1 MDRDPPNDPTWAV
14 VAHLSPVGARP
25 VSAPRASPFSTLA
38 SDVAAPHSYEADAA
52 YARACLAYESSNES
66 SFHSPSAP
74 YLRYRAQPRRP
85 TSPASSAS
93 PPSGDD
99 LSGLGGLPSLSDNF
113 GSRFRA
119 LYLADPQDDDPLDAT
134 HTSHMTPMTSVPF
147 LLVIWVLPHRCI
159 SLHSLR
165 HFHLWPLFSLPRHW
179 LLLQAQFPHPY
190 LHPLHYRPSPTSP
203 PIRLSS
209 RSVVVLSMCFSC
221 VLVVSQT
228 LSRIMSPVGLLF
240 V

>member
-14 VAHLSPVGARP
+14 DAHLSPVGARP
-25 VSAPRASPFSTLA
+25 VSAPRASPFITLA

-52 YARACLAYESSNES
+52 YAHACGAYESSYES

-74 YLRYRAQPRRP
+74 SVRYRAQPRRP
-85 TSPASSAS
+85 TSSASSAS

-99 LSGLGGLPSLSDNF
+99 LSGLGGLLSLSDKF

-147 LLVIWVLPHRCI
+147 LLVIWVPLHPCI

-165 HFHLWPLFSLPRHW
+165 HFHLWPLFSLPRYW
-179 LLLQAQFPHPY
+179 LPLQAQFPHPY

-203 PIRLSS
+203 PMQHAT
-209 RSVVVLSMCFSC
+209 SVVVLSMCFPC

-228 LSRIMSPVGLLF
+228 LSRILSPVGLLF